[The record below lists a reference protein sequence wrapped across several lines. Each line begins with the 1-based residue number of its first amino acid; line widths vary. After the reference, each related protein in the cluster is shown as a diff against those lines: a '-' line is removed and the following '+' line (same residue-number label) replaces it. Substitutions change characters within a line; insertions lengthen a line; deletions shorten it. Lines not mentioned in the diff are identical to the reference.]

1 MNLCN
6 YFVKIYLRIA
16 NYRVE
21 AVKDLEF
28 VKGYF
33 FRKERLTRLSLPM
46 FVFKYFHSVFGASS
60 TDSCHSIL
68 FDLTC
73 LL

>member
-1 MNLCN
+1 
-6 YFVKIYLRIA
+6 
-16 NYRVE
+16 
-21 AVKDLEF
+21 
-28 VKGYF
+28 
-33 FRKERLTRLSLPM
+33 M